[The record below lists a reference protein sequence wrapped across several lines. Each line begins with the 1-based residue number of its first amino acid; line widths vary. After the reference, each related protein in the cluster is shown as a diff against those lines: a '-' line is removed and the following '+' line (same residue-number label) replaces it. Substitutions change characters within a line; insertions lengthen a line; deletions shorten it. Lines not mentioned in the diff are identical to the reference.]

1 MLKISNLEVRYG
13 QIRALN
19 NISIE
24 IDTGKIVAIIGAN
37 GAGKTTL
44 MMTIAGLLKP
54 AKGELSYMGK
64 PYAGYAYRVVANG
77 VCLVPERRRLYAN
90 LTVRE
95 NLQMGA
101 YLRKDKVQIQK
112 DLDYIYSLFP
122 IIRERL
128 KQYAGTL
135 SGGEQQ
141 MLAIARGMMSH
152 PKLLLLDEPSLGLA
166 PIMVENMFKTVNAIR
181 ESGVTVL
188 LAEQNA
194 YQALELADDA
204 FVLETGNV
212 VKSGTARSLLD
223 DPIILKAYL
232 GVSYQDNR
240 SGHKM

>member
-1 MLKISNLEVRYG
+1 MLKISNLEVKYG

-19 NISIE
+19 DVNIE
-24 IDTGKIVAIIGAN
+24 IEKGKIVTVIGAN

-54 AKGELSYMGK
+54 SKGELSYMGK
-64 PYAGYAYRVVANG
+64 PYAGSAYKVVAAG
-77 VCLVPERRRLYAN
+77 ICLVPERRRLYAN
-90 LTVRE
+90 LTVKE

-101 YLRKDKVQIQK
+101 YLRKDKEQVQK
-112 DLDYIYSLFP
+112 DLEYIYSLFP
-122 IIRERL
+122 IIKERL

-141 MLAIARGMMSH
+141 MMAIARGMMSH

-166 PIMVENMFKTVNAIR
+166 PIMVENMFRTIKAIR

-212 VKSGTARSLLD
+212 VKHGSARSLLE
-223 DPIILKAYL
+223 DPIVLKAYL
-232 GVSYQDNR
+232 GIS
-240 SGHKM
+240 

>member
-1 MLKISNLEVRYG
+1 MLKISNLEVKYG

-19 NISIE
+19 DVSIE

-44 MMTIAGLLKP
+44 MMTIAGLLRP
-54 AKGELSYMGK
+54 SKGELSYMGK
-64 PYAGYAYRVVANG
+64 VYAGYAYKVVANG
-77 VCLVPERRRLYAN
+77 ICLVPERRRLYAN
-90 LTVRE
+90 LTVKE

-101 YLRKDKVQIQK
+101 YLRNDKAQIQT
-112 DLDYIYSLFP
+112 DLEYIYSLFP
-122 IIRERL
+122 IIKERL

-135 SGGEQQ
+135 SGCEQQ
-141 MLAIARGMMSH
+141 MMAIARGMMSH

-166 PIMVENMFKTVNAIR
+166 PIMVENMFKTIKAIR

-232 GVSYQDNR
+232 GVS
-240 SGHKM
+240 